1 MRLAARLFST
11 PTREGDHPPSRRD
24 GPSGQHGGAPNDKAV
39 CHLPCPPLG
48 PSPSP
53 FAVPLCLPVV
63 RFFLRFALGERKK
76 RPTGQTKEKTME
88 YHSNNNTNTDGSA
101 AVHAASGSKNRKPAT
116 AQQLIRDNVQFL
128 IEQLEAGHS
137 ESLTAFLDAM
147 AHF

>member
-63 RFFLRFALGERKK
+63 GFFLRFALGERKK
-76 RPTGQTKEKTME
+76 RPTGQTKEKTRK
-88 YHSNNNTNTDGSA
+88 YHSNNSPHPDGAA
-101 AVHAASGSKNRKPAT
+101 AVHAASDNNNRNPAT
-116 AQQLIRDNVQFL
+116 AQQLIRENVQFL
-128 IEQLEAGHS
+128 
-137 ESLTAFLDAM
+137 
-147 AHF
+147 